1 VKQVTAKQERIMKT
15 IEINGML
22 YKQQGD
28 RIVRVQFTQ
37 SVLGNPVVRETVLRK
52 GTSEYAKAK
61 YFFR

>member
-1 VKQVTAKQERIMKT
+1 MKT

-37 SVLGNPVVRETVLRK
+37 SVLGNAVVRETVLRK